1 MQSTPSLRPSRCAA
15 VRPGLDVKPFSTPL
29 LRSLLSKTPSTSPTQ
44 YGFQRRLLVEEWA
57 PFAATVDSIGTED
70 DVEEV
75 AADEVSDEEAP
86 YDWFKN
92 WYPIQTV
99 FNLEKD
105 RPNRLQLLD
114 KWLVVWKGHSGNW
127 IVMDDECPHRMAPLS
142 EGRIEKDGNLLC
154 SYHAWRFNESGKCVR
169 IPHAE
174 DEKAHEVAC
183 NSPRSAVQTYPVQ
196 ARAGLLW
203 VWPDASP
210 TRFEDAA
217 SSMIPMDDDLVRH
230 CEEKTIDGD
239 QWFQRVVPY
248 NHDVIMEN
256 VLDPSHFIVSHHGSF
271 PLLNR
276 YEAKPLK
283 MKPTAP
289 IMEGAFCTYEHDA
302 VLPLHDYGRCEL
314 RLPIHTILEN
324 SKGKGDD
331 TWIRQHAIITPLTKH
346 LCRAFIYSYTAQMV
360 SGEKTTIKSPVLYQ
374 LPAWQMHSLFNDV
387 LDGDVA
393 FLHLQDKMI
402 RRKGRDF
409 AASKSFYVPSSAD
422 VMVMLYRKWFE
433 GPGRSGEQFGN
444 ATPYD
449 ESVDMKYV
457 EYLNRYEQHT
467 IHCKACMNALNR
479 FNFVI
484 GALKYLAI
492 SAVVAGT
499 CLVMGMFDGT
509 PLYWKNVIQNRKV
522 ILSFGA
528 AAVLTVARLLLQ
540 RFVTRSFYYKPWAHP
555 DNH

>member
-1 MQSTPSLRPSRCAA
+1 MQCSPLLNSRTGV
-15 VRPGLDVKPFSTPL
+15 VRPGLEMKPVTTPM
-29 LRSLLSKTPSTSPTQ
+29 LRSLLTRSSSPRQ
-44 YGFQRRLLVEEWA
+44 YGFHRFHPMEERL
-57 PFAATVDSIGTED
+57 FQAATVDSIHTPDVKETVEK
-70 DVEEV
+70 VEEV
-75 AADEVSDEEAP
+75 EDAEAP

-99 FNLEKD
+99 FNLETD

-114 KWLVVWKGHSGNW
+114 KWLVVWKGHSGKW
-127 IVMDDECPHRMAPLS
+127 IVMDDQCPHRMAPLS

-154 SYHAWRFNESGKCVR
+154 SYHAWRFNEDGKCVK

-183 NSPRSAVQTYPVQ
+183 NSSRSAVHTYPVKS
-196 ARAGLLW
+196 RAGLLW
-203 VWPDASP
+203 VWPDDAP
-210 TRFEDAA
+210 TAFEDAEN
-217 SSMIPMDDDLVRH
+217 SIIPMDDELAAH

-248 NHDVIMEN
+248 NQDVIMEN

-289 IMEGAFCTYEHDA
+289 IMPEAAFATYEHDA
-302 VLPLHDYGRCEL
+302 VLPLHEYGRCEL
-314 RLPIHTILEN
+314 RLPNHTILEN
-324 SKGKGDD
+324 SKYKGDD
-331 TWIRQHAIITPLTKH
+331 NWIRQHAIITPLTKH
-346 LCRAFIYSYTAQMV
+346 LCRAFIYSYTSAMV
-360 SGEKTTIKSPVLYQ
+360 AGTKSNIKSPVLYQ

-393 FLHLQDKMI
+393 FLHLQDKML
-402 RRKGRDF
+402 RRTGRKF

-449 ESVDMKYV
+449 ESRDMTQH
-457 EYLNRYEQHT
+457 EYLDRYTQHT
-467 IHCKACMNALNR
+467 IHCKACRNALSR
-479 FNFVI
+479 FQFVL
-484 GALKYLAI
+484 GALKYLSIAAI
-492 SAVVAGT
+492 VAGS
-499 CLVMGMFDGT
+499 CILMGMFDGT
-509 PLYWKNVIQNRKV
+509 PLYWKNVLKNRKV
-522 ILSFGA
+522 VLSFGS
-528 AAVLTVARLLLQ
+528 AVVITLVRMLLG
-540 RFVTRSFYYKPWAHP
+540 RYVHRSFYYKPWAHP